1 MSTRLRVLLAGLAVL
16 VLGGVAVAYLGITG
30 RSAGAAPT
38 PTVLSLTEPGVLFV
52 STADAS
58 RGRIG
63 LLPANGGAAQFAAL
77 RCARIYAAGAAGL
90 CLRQDGALSTYQLAV
105 LGPDLAVH
113 RQIPLVGLPNRARVS
128 PDGRLVAWTVF
139 VTGDSYNGGQF
150 STRAGIL
157 DTRTGDLA
165 DTLEDFALTVDG
177 KPYQAADINVWGVT
191 FARDDTTFYATVAS
205 AGHRWLAVGDLAA
218 RTLRTIAPDVE
229 CPSLSPDGRRI
240 AYKQAIDRNPA
251 KGWRLSVLDLDSHRI
266 TPLAE
271 TRSVDDQAA
280 WLSDT
285 TIGYALP
292 RGGGHSDVWG
302 VPADGTGQPTMLIP
316 DAESPAPLR

>member
-1 MSTRLRVLLAGLAVL
+1 MSNRIRLLLAGLSVVL
-16 VLGGVAVAYLGITG
+16 LGGIAAVYLVVTG
-30 RSAGAAPT
+30 RDAGAAPA
-38 PTVLSLTEPGVLFV
+38 PTALSLTEPGVLFV

-58 RGRIG
+58 RGRVG
-63 LLPANGGAAQFAAL
+63 LLPANGGAARFAAL
-77 RCARIYAAGAAGL
+77 DCARVYAAGGAGL

-105 LGPDLAVH
+105 LGPDLAVR

-157 DTRTGDLA
+157 DTRSGDLA

-177 KPYQAADINVWGVT
+177 RAYRAADVNVWGVT
-191 FARDDTTFYATVAS
+191 FARDDRTFYATVAS

-218 RTLRTIAPDVE
+218 RTLRSVAPDVE

-240 AYKQAIDRNPA
+240 AYKRAVDGNPA
-251 KGWRLSVLDLDSHRI
+251 KGWRLSVLDLDSQRI
-266 TPLAE
+266 TELAE
-271 TRSVDDQAA
+271 ARSVDDQAA
-280 WLSDT
+280 WLSDSA
-285 TIGYALP
+285 IGYALP
-292 RGGGHSDVWG
+292 RGGGHSDVWS
-302 VPADGTGQPTMLIP
+302 VPADGTGQPALLIP
-316 DAESPAPLR
+316 DAESPAPLG